1 MKLSRFTQGKNN
13 NFNLIRIIAALAV
26 LFAHSFA
33 LLRQPEPLD
42 KFLGMSLGSIA
53 VDIFFIT
60 SGFLVTGSLL
70 VRQNIGD
77 YVRARVLRIFP
88 ALWAMLLLTVFGLGA
103 LCTSM
108 PLAAYLSHPDT
119 YAYLMKCASLVTG
132 VAYALPGVFDQ
143 NPFKSAVNGSL
154 WTMPYEV
161 TMYVI
166 LGIFWLVYRLGKRAN
181 LTESGW
187 GVVSAILLFLL
198 FLFEQLHLLDTRE
211 FGRTFFMFFA
221 GAAYFLLKERVTL
234 SHRFF
239 GLSLFALLLAG
250 LAGQQVFSI
259 VYYLTIAYM
268 LCYLAYLPAGAIRKY
283 NAMGDYSY
291 GVYIYAFPVQQ
302 ALAATYPRISVSAM
316 LLSSGMATLVLA
328 ILSWHLIEKR
338 ALRLKELP
346 ATEPSTLV
354 E

>member
-1 MKLSRFTQGKNN
+1 
-13 NFNLIRIIAALAV
+13 
-26 LFAHSFA
+26 
-33 LLRQPEPLD
+33 
-42 KFLGMSLGSIA
+42 
-53 VDIFFIT
+53 
-60 SGFLVTGSLL
+60 
-70 VRQNIGD
+70 
-77 YVRARVLRIFP
+77 
-88 ALWAMLLLTVFGLGA
+88 
-103 LCTSM
+103 
-108 PLAAYLSHPDT
+108 
-119 YAYLMKCASLVTG
+119 
-132 VAYALPGVFDQ
+132 
-143 NPFKSAVNGSL
+143 
-154 WTMPYEV
+154 
-161 TMYVI
+161 
-166 LGIFWLVYRLGKRAN
+166 
-181 LTESGW
+181 
-187 GVVSAILLFLL
+187 
-198 FLFEQLHLLDTRE
+198 
-211 FGRTFFMFFA
+211 MFFT

-250 LAGQQVFSI
+250 LADQQVFSI

-316 LLSSGMATLVLA
+316 LLSSGMATLALA

-338 ALRLKELP
+338 ALRLKGSP